1 METVDDLARSKQS
14 KLAEL
19 LSKFAENWE
28 IGITNAIEVIWF
40 FLDRPKELFNSK
52 TTKENT

>member
-1 METVDDLARSKQS
+1 MRNCFRSS
-14 KLAEL
+14 PKLG
-19 LSKFAENWE
+19 NWHK
-28 IGITNAIEVIWF
+28 NAIEVIWF